1 MIQLLNGTNGDV
13 TSYFTCYRAKVKEYR
28 FPWACHEGKGGSISI
43 APSSTHHYPRYW
55 VQVSCQLHDT
65 AALLPSNKPVSVI
78 RVMKT
83 NLEHYLSSVYFINQP
98 LHVSGIFI
106 AHHQEVYCTYSTGT
120 CCVFSTHSTGVWVS
134 PEPVCTF
141 LRKEKSLASGG
152 IRTSYRLRYPDSQ
165 CVTGCTTHP
174 QVSLLP
180 F

>member
-1 MIQLLNGTNGDV
+1 MREHTYSSKLHPSLSPLLGAGELSASRHGRITPVEQTRIRDPCNENQLGALFILSLFHQS
-13 TSYFTCYRAKVKEYR
+13 TSTCFGHIYS
-28 FPWACHEGKGGSISI
+28 PSSGSILYI
-43 APSSTHHYPRYW
+43 YNWYML
-55 VQVSCQLHDT
+55 C
-65 AALLPSNKPVSVI
+65 
-78 RVMKT
+78 
-83 NLEHYLSSVYFINQP
+83 
-98 LHVSGIFI
+98 
-106 AHHQEVYCTYSTGT
+106 
-120 CCVFSTHSTGVWVS
+120 FSTHSTGVWVS